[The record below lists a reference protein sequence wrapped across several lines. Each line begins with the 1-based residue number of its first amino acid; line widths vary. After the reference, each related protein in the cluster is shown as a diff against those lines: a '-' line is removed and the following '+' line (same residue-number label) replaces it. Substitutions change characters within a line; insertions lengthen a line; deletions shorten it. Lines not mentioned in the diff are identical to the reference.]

1 MANVT
6 AKDFHVTG
14 FKEEAKEAKG
24 LNGYSYTDICL
35 DILYLQINSW

>member
-14 FKEEAKEAKG
+14 FREEAKEAKG
-24 LNGYSYTDICL
+24 LNGYSYTDIYVLTFSTCK
-35 DILYLQINSW
+35 